1 MEFALGAAILPASG
15 DNRTSTSATATDLLS
30 IEPRRTAA
38 LHQSN
43 HIMNLKIMGNTWLS
57 FMVGAEGFEPPS
69 TGLEPVIIPGYTIP
83 PICDCTSGYTLMMLS
98 VG

>member
-1 MEFALGAAILPASG
+1 MCLEFALGAAMLPASG
-15 DNRTSTSATATDLLS
+15 DNRMSTSATATVLLS
-30 IEPRRTAA
+30 IEQAPTAA
-38 LHQSN
+38 LHQSH

-83 PICDCTSGYTLMMLS
+83 PICD
-98 VG
+98 